1 MHRNGTAVTV
11 TDPFGTHVLPKL
23 AGKPDEELHV
33 GSTHHHPYQTPP
45 GQVKK

>member
-11 TDPFGTHVLPKL
+11 TDPFGTRALPEL
-23 AGKPDEELHV
+23 AGKPEEEPHV